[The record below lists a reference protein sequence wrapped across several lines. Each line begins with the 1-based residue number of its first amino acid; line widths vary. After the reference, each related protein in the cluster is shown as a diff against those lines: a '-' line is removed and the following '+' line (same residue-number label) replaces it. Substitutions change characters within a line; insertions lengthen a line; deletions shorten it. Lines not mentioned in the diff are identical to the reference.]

1 MGFLEALILGIIQGL
16 TEFLPVSSS
25 GHLELAKELFGLDLE
40 GDQSKMVTIILH
52 GATALSTMVVY
63 WKDIKDLVSGLFK
76 FKWNWQT
83 QYVLMIIISMIPV
96 FLAFVFFKDYIDTF
110 FEGQVIL
117 VGCMLL
123 VTAALLYVTHRYSG
137 GEGSMSK
144 GKSVIVGVSQ
154 AIAILPGISRS
165 GSTIAT
171 SLLLGINKEKAAR
184 FSFLMVL
191 PVIFGG
197 MLIEFKDF
205 VEDGGEQQLD
215 GMVLLVGFVT
225 AFVVGV
231 VACKWMVS
239 IVKKSKLSYFA
250 LYCAIVGVIAVSAGI
265 WAA

>member
-40 GDQSKMVTIILH
+40 GEQSKLVTIVLH
-52 GATALSTMVVY
+52 GATGLSTVVVY
-63 WKDIKDLVSGLFK
+63 WKDIKDLVAGLFK
-76 FKWNWQT
+76 FNWNWQT
-83 QYVLMIIISMIPV
+83 KYIVMIIVSMIPV
-96 FLAFVFFKDYIDTF
+96 FLAYVLFKDFIDTF

-123 VTAALLYVTHRYSG
+123 VTAVLLYITHRYSS
-137 GEGSMSK
+137 GEGSMTK
-144 GKSVIVGVSQ
+144 GRSIIVGISQ
-154 AIAILPGISRS
+154 AIAILPGVSRS

-171 SLLLGINKEKAAR
+171 SLLLGISKEKAAR

-197 MLIEFKDF
+197 MLIEVKDF
-205 VEDGGEQQLD
+205 VEEGAEERLD
-215 GMVLLVGFVT
+215 IMALIVGFVT

-231 VACKWMVS
+231 VACKWMVA

-250 LYCAIVGVIAVSAGI
+250 LYCAIVGVIAVAAGL
-265 WAA
+265 WAL